1 MTWVRIQEK
10 TTMEKLWNDFN
21 MNLMWGVPIKRKIKN
36 IRNSSTN
43 DKFKKSRGW

>member
-10 TTMEKLWNDFN
+10 TTMEKLWNDFT

-43 DKFKKSRGW
+43 DKYKTSWKW

>member
-1 MTWVRIQEK
+1 MWYIEQEK
-10 TTMEKLWNDFN
+10 AVMSKLMEEFT

-43 DKFKKSRGW
+43 DKYKTSWKW